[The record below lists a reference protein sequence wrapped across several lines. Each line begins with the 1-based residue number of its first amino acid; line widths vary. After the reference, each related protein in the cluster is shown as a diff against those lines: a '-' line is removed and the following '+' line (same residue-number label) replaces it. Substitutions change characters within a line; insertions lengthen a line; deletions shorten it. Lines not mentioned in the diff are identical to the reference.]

1 VAWGYLVTA
10 SALEIGWAVGLK
22 YTEGFTRVIPTVL
35 VILGIVA
42 SFALVARAAQELP
55 IGTAYGVFVGLG
67 AFGTGIV
74 GIVLLGEPHGIM
86 RMLSLA
92 AIVLGVVGL
101 KVFGEPLENE
111 QSKAGK

>member
-1 VAWGYLVTA
+1 MAWVFLLTA

-22 YTEGFTRVIPTVL
+22 YTEGFTRVMPTVL
-35 VILGIVA
+35 VVLGIVA

-67 AFGTGIV
+67 AFGTGVV
-74 GIVLLGEPHGIM
+74 GIALLGEPLTVM
-86 RMLSLA
+86 RILSLA

-101 KVFGEPLENE
+101 KAFGAPLGNE
-111 QSKAGK
+111 TTKAGP

>member
-1 VAWGYLVTA
+1 MAWVFLLTA

-22 YTEGFTRVIPTVL
+22 YPEGFTRVIPTVL
-35 VILGIVA
+35 VVLGIVA

-67 AFGTGIV
+67 AFGTGVV

-101 KVFGEPLENE
+101 KVFGEPLGTQ

>member
-1 VAWGYLVTA
+1 VAWGYLLTA

-74 GIVLLGEPHGIM
+74 GIVLLGEPYGIM